1 MGVGMSFS
9 AKLELNEAQ
18 ETELEAMT
26 LRHEQATSFQFQ
38 LQECCGESLSYDLFE
53 GEFSGYIKYPLSHDP
68 SDWSDFEGIVLAWL
82 SEVRRTFGGD
92 DWQVYRQDVEPVA
105 WIEASQ
111 SYYHDPL

>member
-38 LQECCGESLSYDLFE
+38 LQGQNMATQPSWLNSKHSTRLSYL
-53 GEFSGYIKYPLSHDP
+53 
-68 SDWSDFEGIVLAWL
+68 
-82 SEVRRTFGGD
+82 
-92 DWQVYRQDVEPVA
+92 
-105 WIEASQ
+105 
-111 SYYHDPL
+111 